1 MKLCKKFFPFHVQQ
15 NTNEFNSVPN
25 TMLNG
30 QAKKVQKGFQ
40 EILIRLSNENFELIQ
55 VMNYWFDGEFRR

>member
-15 NTNEFNSVPN
+15 NTNESNSVPN

-30 QAKKVQKGFQ
+30 QAKKAQKDFQ

>member
-40 EILIRLSNENFELIQ
+40 EILIRLSNDPGNELL
-55 VMNYWFDGEFRR
+55 VRRRIPKMISS